1 MANSKW
7 FDREFDLSFGPN
19 RYAAIYDQL
28 KDAPERLRRATA
40 GVSEGAAAEKPGGK
54 WSIKEQ
60 VAHLSVMEP
69 LWRTRFLDIK
79 DRKPTLTVADL
90 TNSATT
96 DGGFNALPMEGLL
109 QRFETQRAET
119 LRLLDSID
127 ALDTASTSLH
137 PRLKQPMRIID
148 LAYFVA
154 EHDDHHI
161 TVIKEMQ

>member
-1 MANSKW
+1 MASSKW
-7 FDREFDLSFGPN
+7 FDREFNLGFDVEQ
-19 RYAAIYDQL
+19 YTAIYQQL
-28 KDAPERLRRATA
+28 KGAPARLRQTVNGLPESTLAN
-40 GVSEGAAAEKPGGK
+40 KPDGK

-60 VAHLSVMEP
+60 AAHLSVMEP
-69 LWRTRFLDIK
+69 LWRVRFLDIRE
-79 DRKPTLTVADL
+79 RKPILTVADL

-96 DGGFNALPMEGLL
+96 DGGFNALPIAELL
-109 QRFETQRAET
+109 QRFDTQRAET

-127 ALDTASTSLH
+127 ALDTNNTSLH

-161 TVIKEMQ
+161 TIINEM